1 MAMVTFGVLGP
12 LTARDD
18 RGPIRLK
25 GPRHRS
31 VLARL
36 LVARGRVVP
45 VSWLIDDLWDVPPAG
60 ALGALQTFVADLR
73 KALEPGRPPRAPSR
87 LLITSPPGYALRT
100 DPGEV
105 DALRFESLLAQAADL
120 PAEQAR
126 ESLDTALG
134 LWRGPAYAEFADQ
147 GWAAGEAARLSEL
160 RLLAVERRASAV
172 LRSGRAAEAIPDLE
186 AHVTG
191 HPLRE
196 DGWRLLALA
205 LYRTGRQGDA
215 LGTLRRARKALRE
228 ELGVDPGEDLRH
240 LEADILAQSPH
251 LTAGPSDHGFSD
263 ATTPD
268 PGPRVLRAPDA
279 LRNEPDQPA
288 AGPADQIPRSH
299 RPGSGGRPFVGRVA
313 ELGELERAAAGV
325 VAGRSGLVLVSGAAG
340 AGKTALVRTLARR
353 LERDGWHTAW
363 GSSPELPGAPAAWP
377 WAQIHADLT
386 AAARDA
392 SPAAT
397 DAASSSVSVRDEGDR
412 WGGGS
417 QGVWFRRR
425 RGIVAAIAAFAAE
438 RPLLLVLDDLHWA
451 DEETL
456 ALLTMLA
463 AELGPAPVLVVG
475 TYRST
480 EISPEL
486 GETLG
491 RVARAEPTRIYLGGL
506 TEAQVSELVRA
517 VATREMS
524 DGDARTIH
532 ARSGGNPFFVRELT
546 RVWESEGEQALHTVP
561 AGVRDVIR
569 HRLAALPD
577 VTRTHLRQAAVL
589 GDEVDLDVLIPL
601 TGADEDRVLDSVE
614 SALLAGFLVERDADR
629 SRFAHALVRE
639 ALYEDIP
646 HARRARWHATAAG
659 IVERL
664 RPGDVETIAHHCLR
678 AQGRAGAARTAR
690 YARAAAERAERRSAP
705 HEAARLWRETLAALD
720 QISAERRDAAQIGED
735 MLSVQNGGGGD
746 VRTAG
751 GTDAGGIRFGGGG
764 DVGMTGGV
772 DGGGVR
778 NSGGGGV
785 RERLVAVMGL
795 GRALAVCGE
804 LPESRRFRAEAV
816 GAAEAIGDP
825 VLTAKVIGSFD
836 VPAIWTANDD
846 PALSARLVDAAERT
860 LAALPPGHERE
871 RARLLVTIAMERR
884 ADPGRRGERAAREAE
899 EIARR
904 SDDRTLLAY
913 ALNGRYMQSF
923 HRAGLAPERAAI
935 GAALLGLSDG
945 HDEMVTFAVLGRLV
959 LLQASAALADLE
971 AADRHAEAADRLAE
985 RHDLPLVGVFTTW
998 YAALRLAVLGRT
1010 DEARTA
1016 YRTAAAR
1023 LGGTGM
1029 PGVEDGI
1036 LPLALLCLEVGEG
1049 VDRGRSREAA
1059 VGAWCWRDGGP
1070 AGVVELAGA
1079 EWGPYESW
1087 ARPLV
1092 LLAQGR
1098 RGEAFEAARAVPD
1111 SPPDLLLEARTC
1123 LHVIAVVA
1131 TAEEPI
1137 DPAGRRLLERLRERL
1152 LPAEGELAGAGS
1164 GLVTLGPVA
1173 LYLGHLAAALGR
1185 QDEAAGYFRKATPVA
1200 GA

>member
-73 KALEPGRPPRAPSR
+73 KALEHGRPPRAPSR

-100 DPGEV
+100 EPGEV

-147 GWAAGEAARLSEL
+147 GWAVGEAARLSEL

-251 LTAGPSDHGFSD
+251 LTAGPSDHRFPG

-340 AGKTALVRTLARR
+340 AGKTALLRTLARR

-377 WAQIHADLT
+377 WAQIHANLT
-386 AAARDA
+386 APAAARDA
-392 SPAAT
+392 GPAAT
-397 DAASSSVSVRDEGDR
+397 DAASSSVSDRDEGDG
-412 WGGGS
+412 WSGGGS

-480 EISPEL
+480 EISPGL

-491 RVARAEPTRIYLGGL
+491 RVARAEPTRMYLGGL
-506 TEAQVSELVRA
+506 AEAQVRELVRA

-614 SALLAGFLVERDADR
+614 SALLAGFLVERDAGR

-664 RPGDVETIAHHCLR
+664 RPGDVEAIAHHCLR
-678 AQGRAGAARTAR
+678 ARGRAGAARTAR

-720 QISAERRDAAQIGED
+720 QVSAERRDAAQSCED
-735 MLSVQNGGGGD
+735 MLPAQNGSGGD
-746 VRTAG
+746 VR
-751 GTDAGGIRFGGGG
+751 
-764 DVGMTGGV
+764 
-772 DGGGVR
+772 
-778 NSGGGGV
+778 NSDGGGV

-959 LLQASAALADLE
+959 LLQASAALADLD
-971 AADRHAEAADRLAE
+971 AADRHAEVADRLAE

-998 YAALRLAVLGRT
+998 YAALRLAALGRT

-1049 VDRGRSREAA
+1049 VDPGRSREAA
-1059 VGAWCWRDGGP
+1059 AGAWCRRDGGP

-1079 EWGPYESW
+1079 EWGPYEGW

-1131 TAEEPI
+1131 TSEGPI

-1185 QDEAAGYFRKATPVA
+1185 RDEAAGYFRKAASVA